1 MTTLSGGETFLASLA
16 LALAL
21 AEGLSGLSHGRGR
34 FALES
39 LFLDEG
45 FGTLDAETL
54 DVVLQGVETL
64 STTDRLVG
72 ISRTFRNWMIECQ
85 AGFMYARQSVEAQ
98 LSAVSSCKALPRYLI
113 FSAFPFFFRKVRQ
126 TLQFQDSSERVLALL
141 GTRFPNLV
149 SVLLPLLAY
158 ICRT

>member
-98 LSAVSSCKALPRYLI
+98 LSAVSSCKALPH
-113 FSAFPFFFRKVRQ
+113 V
-126 TLQFQDSSERVLALL
+126 
-141 GTRFPNLV
+141 
-149 SVLLPLLAY
+149 
-158 ICRT
+158 